1 MRILMIILSLSLLI
15 SCSSE
20 KPTAELKLDTLQ
32 CLMCS
37 INVEEAI
44 VDLDGVKKI
53 EVDLKSKSGKVT
65 YKASLIDL
73 NTIEKAI
80 TSIGYNVNGKVADP
94 VAYQKLELCCK
105 KPEDIYLD

>member
-1 MRILMIILSLSLLI
+1 MRISIFIISLSLLI
-15 SCSSE
+15 SCSSD
-20 KPTAELKLDTLQ
+20 KTTVELKLDTLQ

>member
-1 MRILMIILSLSLLI
+1 MM
-15 SCSSE
+15 SCSSD
-20 KPTAELKLDTLQ
+20 KTTADLKLETMQ

-44 VDLDGVKKI
+44 IDLDGVNKI

-80 TSIGYNVNGKVADP
+80 ISIGYDVNGKVADP
-94 VAYQKLELCCK
+94 VAYAKLEICCK
-105 KPEDIYLD
+105 KPEDVDLD

>member
-1 MRILMIILSLSLLI
+1 MKIFISIVSLSLLF
-15 SCSSE
+15 SCSSD
-20 KPTAELKLDTLQ
+20 KTTADLKLDTMQ

-44 VDLDGVKKI
+44 VDLDGVNKI

-73 NTIEKAI
+73 NTIEEAI
-80 TSIGYNVNGKVADP
+80 ISIGYNVNGKVADP
-94 VAYQKLELCCK
+94 VAYEKLEICCK
-105 KPEDIYLD
+105 KPEDVDLD